1 MKSLLRIALMG
12 ILIIAFWVGA
22 YIGIASTLQ
31 DREAWM
37 AKHPRWRM
45 ELFVLENTK

>member
-37 AKHPRWRM
+37 KSNPASHLGLRN
-45 ELFVLENTK
+45 EI